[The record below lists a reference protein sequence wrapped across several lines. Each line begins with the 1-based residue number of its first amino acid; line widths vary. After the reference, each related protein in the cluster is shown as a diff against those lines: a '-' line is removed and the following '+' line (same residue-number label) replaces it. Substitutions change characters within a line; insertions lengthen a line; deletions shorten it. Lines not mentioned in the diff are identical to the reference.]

1 MPQLPADFL
10 QSIVTPCAA
19 RALRRPSGELNENHR
34 CPRRRACWRA
44 FCCTG
49 TSKYP
54 LIRIRPRQRRR
65 CLHAGRAVPNVCGRV
80 RGHRCRWRDRRARP
94 RRLWRIDDLQRDQH
108 PGHGFSGISAASGN
122 AITINAGVD
131 DEINLRGL
139 LIDGLDSGAN
149 GIVVTRVGS
158 LNIQDSLI
166 RRFTN
171 DGLLFEPG
179 NSSKLSVSHTV
190 ISGNVVGIE
199 ITPTSNAAAVVAVVE
214 QVEVYD
220 GRSNALL
227 VQAQS
232 SDAGNQPIQVTVSNS
247 TFANNS
253 DGILCNSNAG
263 IQKVSCMVRNSTI
276 ANNGTGANAPNASK
290 SFVVLSRTMIT
301 GNILAWIGNVF
312 SYGDNQI
319 DFNVNANTA
328 PTLIPQR

>member
-1 MPQLPADFL
+1 M
-10 QSIVTPCAA
+10 
-19 RALRRPSGELNENHR
+19 
-34 CPRRRACWRA
+34 
-44 FCCTG
+44 
-49 TSKYP
+49 
-54 LIRIRPRQRRR
+54 
-65 CLHAGRAVPNVCGRV
+65 
-80 RGHRCRWRDRRARP
+80 
-94 RRLWRIDDLQRDQH
+94 
-108 PGHGFSGISAASGN
+108 
-122 AITINAGVD
+122 D